1 MKRSANAEWRGDLKG
16 GKGKFSS
23 ESGALVDIPFSFR
36 TRFEDEKGSNP
47 EELIAAA
54 HAGCYSMALSNIL
67 ASGGHKPTSVKTK
80 ATAHLEKVEGG
91 MAITKMHLVVDA
103 HVPGIDKATF
113 DKAAAD
119 AKAGC
124 PISRSLKADGA
135 AETARILLAGL

>member
-1 MKRSANAEWRGDLKG
+1 MKRNASAEWRGDLKTG
-16 GKGKFSS
+16 AGKFSA
-23 ESGALVDIPFSFR
+23 ESGALTNIPFSFK
-36 TRFEDEKGSNP
+36 TRFETEPGSNP

-67 ASGGHKPTSVKTK
+67 ATGGHTPTSVKTK
-80 ATAHLEKVEGG
+80 ATAHLGKVEGG

-103 HVPGIDKATF
+103 HVPGIDQATF

-124 PISRSLKADGA
+124 PISRSLKADVTL
-135 AETARILLAGL
+135 ETTLKS